1 MTPILTILIVDQGP
15 TSMINM
21 INVIT
26 MPVRLVIQIPLR
38 LQPSA
43 PLIFQSVLRGQMG
56 KGHGVVGKEKSG

>member
-1 MTPILTILIVDQGP
+1 
-15 TSMINM
+15 MIN
-21 INVIT
+21 IIRVIT
-26 MPVRLVIQIPLR
+26 VPVRLVIQIPLR